1 MKILPA
7 ENKTKKAAGI
17 ACAYNNVS
25 LGIISNIFNI
35 LMKLQLRAT
44 GMCRLEQICPGNH
57 QNRRWS
63 ANFCTKK

>member
-17 ACAYNNVS
+17 ACAYNNAS
-25 LGIISNIFNI
+25 SRIITNILNI

-44 GMCRLEQICPGNH
+44 GMCRLEQICLGKNP
-57 QNRRWS
+57 NRR
-63 ANFCTKK
+63 